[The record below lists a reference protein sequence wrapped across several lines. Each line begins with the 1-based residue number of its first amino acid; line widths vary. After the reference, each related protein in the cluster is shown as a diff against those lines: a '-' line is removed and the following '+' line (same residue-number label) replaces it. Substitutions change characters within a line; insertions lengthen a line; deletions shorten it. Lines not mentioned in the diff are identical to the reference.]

1 MEEIFSEFR
10 SGKRTTGTWL
20 SKSVLWQIIR
30 VTEEYSKVVDY
41 KV

>member
-1 MEEIFSEFR
+1 MIIFIKKHEVIYR
-10 SGKRTTGTWL
+10 
-20 SKSVLWQIIR
+20 QIIR